1 MTDSHLHTQIDRLDA
16 RMDKLSD
23 QLQEIK
29 DNHLHAIDLKLAEIP
44 GQIRT
49 AEVHLIKWMVSLML
63 GSVVAA
69 SAIALLVQR
78 LLI

>member
-23 QLQEIK
+23 QLQDIK
-29 DNHLHAIDLKLAEIP
+29 DNHLHTIDLKLAEIP